1 MSLDTSTSLQLL
13 VYGSPISN
21 FVRKV
26 QLLLE
31 FKGVPYRIEMP
42 DREALLKLSP
52 LGKVPMLRDGNNLIR
67 DSSVICDYLERR
79 FPQYPVYPVD
89 PAARAE
95 ALWLEEYSDVAL
107 NEPAFALAR
116 EAFYK
121 PAFYGQATDTAA
133 LEQARAMLGDR
144 LDYLEQVLHGKFLV
158 GTQLSIADLAVAAE
172 LTNPILLGFEVDAGR
187 WPKLSAYLKDL
198 LAHEPFA
205 SRIRDT
211 RQAMAAHQAR

>member
-1 MSLDTSTSLQLL
+1 MPQQTTADRQLL

-31 FKGVPYRIEMP
+31 FKGIPYRIEMP
-42 DREALLKLSP
+42 DRETLLTLSP
-52 LGKVPMLRDGNNLIR
+52 IGKVPMLRDGNNLVR

-95 ALWLEEYSDVAL
+95 ALWLEEYSDVTL
-107 NEPAFALAR
+107 NEQGGAFAR
-116 EAFYK
+116 EALYN
-121 PAFYGQATDTAA
+121 PAFYGKPTDAVA
-133 LEQARAMLGDR
+133 MEQARVKLGDR
-144 LDYLEQVLHGKFLV
+144 LDYLEQVLRGRFLV

-172 LTNPILLGFEVDAGR
+172 LMNPILLGFAIDVER

-205 SRIRDT
+205 SRLRDT
-211 RQAMAAHQAR
+211 RQAIDALRSR